1 MEKNIPVLMGTKD
14 ETRRIWAINRAAM
27 ESNPLRRTLTNQK
40 IRKKFS
46 WFDFYIRGFEILIR
60 FSPFYQRGIKN
71 ASHPVVNHIDLFFDS
86 LPLEFDGYSIL
97 HMTDLHLDFIPEITR
112 RICEQIKFI
121 KTDLCVMTGDYSN
134 LTEGNSYKNILAPM
148 QEILSVVQPRDGI
161 FATLG
166 NHDTYKMVP
175 PFEKMGITM
184 LINETCD
191 ITRGSSKISITGL
204 DDPHYFYTKEAK
216 KAMEVPG
223 PGFKIALVHT
233 PALYDEAQQNGYD
246 LYLAGH
252 THGGQIC
259 LPGGIPLIL
268 HLDRGR
274 KYYRGKWKYR
284 DMTGYTGQG
293 VGAVGIPLR
302 YNTQSEITVFTLHA
316 RDASKS

>member
-1 MEKNIPVLMGTKD
+1 MDLKKQ
-14 ETRRIWAINRAAM
+14 TRQDWAANRALM
-27 ESNPLRRTLTNQK
+27 ESNPLRKTLANK
-40 IRKKFS
+40 IFRKKFS
-46 WFDFYIRGFEILIR
+46 WFNFLVKGFEMLIR

-71 ASHPVVNHIDLFFDS
+71 AAFPVVHEVDLVFDS
-86 LPLEFDGYSIL
+86 LPPEFEGYSIL
-97 HMTDLHLDFIPEITR
+97 HMTDLHLDFIPEISL
-112 RICEQIKFI
+112 RICEQIRSI
-121 KTDLCVMTGDYSN
+121 RADLCVMTGDYSN
-134 LTEGNSYKNILAPM
+134 RTGGNYYRNILSPM
-148 QEILSVVQPRDGI
+148 QQVVSAVHPGDGI

-166 NHDTYKMVP
+166 NHDTFKMVSC
-175 PFEKMGITM
+175 FEKMGITL

-216 KAMEVPG
+216 NALEATG

-233 PALYDEAQQNGYD
+233 PALYDEAEYNGYD

-268 HLDRGR
+268 HLERGR
-274 KYYRGKWKYR
+274 KYYKGKWKYR
-284 DMTGYTGQG
+284 NMTGYTGQG

-302 YNTQSEITVFTLHA
+302 YNTQSEITVFTLHV
-316 RDASKS
+316 RNASKRQQFSET

>member
-1 MEKNIPVLMGTKD
+1 
-14 ETRRIWAINRAAM
+14 M
-27 ESNPLRRTLTNQK
+27 ESNPLRRTLTSK
-40 IRKKFS
+40 KTRKKFS
-46 WFDFYIRGFEILIR
+46 WFAFFFKGFEILIR
-60 FSPFYQRGIKN
+60 FSPFYQRRIKN

-112 RICEQIKFI
+112 RICEQITII
-121 KTDLCVMTGDYSN
+121 KADLCVMTGDYSN
-134 LTEGNSYKNILAPM
+134 LTGGNSYKNILAPM
-148 QEILSVVQPRDGI
+148 KEILSAVQHRDGI

-166 NHDTYKMVP
+166 NHDTYKMVA
-175 PFEKMGITM
+175 PFEQMGITL

-191 ITRGSSKISITGL
+191 IIRGNRKISITGL
-204 DDPHYFYTKEAK
+204 DDPHYYYTKEAK
-216 KAMEVPG
+216 NALTETG

-233 PALYDEAQQNGYD
+233 PALYDEAQNNGYD

-316 RDASKS
+316 RDAGKSQQFSET